1 MVKRAWQNWLA
12 RRLPR
17 DHQVQLNQRRIFIL
31 PSGYGVLYLVV
42 ALLLFLGGV
51 NYENNLILALCFL
64 MVSLFV
70 MGILHT
76 FRNLSG
82 LTLRAGAARNG
93 FVGGHGGLA
102 VVLVSQ
108 GQPHRS
114 VWLSWP
120 GQDAQEVSLETGEEK
135 AVWLNLALPRRG
147 PVRPHRLRVES
158 RYPLGL
164 LRAWSLV
171 ALEHH
176 CLAWP
181 RPREDAPSPWD
192 GSGGSGG
199 TGRHGSEAFQ
209 GLRAYVLGDSLRQV
223 DWKGYARGRGMNTK
237 LFDAEEGERLWLGYD
252 RLEGLPEEQRLA
264 LLCHWVLLL
273 SEAGQPFGLRLP
285 AMELAPG
292 SGDEHRLRALDLL
305 ALHGNEGGQR

>member
-17 DHQVQLNQRRIFIL
+17 DHQVQLKQRRIFIL

-76 FRNLSG
+76 FRNLSA

-114 VWLSWP
+114 VW
-120 GQDAQEVSLETGEEK
+120 T
-135 AVWLNLALPRRG
+135 
-147 PVRPHRLRVES
+147 
-158 RYPLGL
+158 
-164 LRAWSLV
+164 
-171 ALEHH
+171 
-176 CLAWP
+176 
-181 RPREDAPSPWD
+181 
-192 GSGGSGG
+192 
-199 TGRHGSEAFQ
+199 AF
-209 GLRAYVLGDSLRQV
+209 
-223 DWKGYARGRGMNTK
+223 
-237 LFDAEEGERLWLGYD
+237 
-252 RLEGLPEEQRLA
+252 
-264 LLCHWVLLL
+264 
-273 SEAGQPFGLRLP
+273 
-285 AMELAPG
+285 
-292 SGDEHRLRALDLL
+292 
-305 ALHGNEGGQR
+305 

>member
-1 MVKRAWQNWLA
+1 
-12 RRLPR
+12 
-17 DHQVQLNQRRIFIL
+17 
-31 PSGYGVLYLVV
+31 V

-76 FRNLSG
+76 FRNLSA

-102 VVLVSQ
+102 VVLVSR

-120 GQDAQEVSLETGEEK
+120 GQDAQEVSLEPGEEK

-147 PVRPHRLRVES
+147 PVRPQRLRVES

-181 RPREDAPSPWD
+181 RPRE
-192 GSGGSGG
+192 
-199 TGRHGSEAFQ
+199 
-209 GLRAYVLGDSLRQV
+209 
-223 DWKGYARGRGMNTK
+223 
-237 LFDAEEGERLWLGYD
+237 
-252 RLEGLPEEQRLA
+252 
-264 LLCHWVLLL
+264 
-273 SEAGQPFGLRLP
+273 
-285 AMELAPG
+285 
-292 SGDEHRLRALDLL
+292 
-305 ALHGNEGGQR
+305 